1 LLKSGSNYLWSFI
14 GGNMKT
20 EEFDSIRQGLGGI
33 SRRDFLKFC
42 SIMAVG
48 MGLPIGAGAQIA
60 EAITDPKR
68 PPVIWLSFQECTGCV
83 ESLLRSTH
91 PTLEHLLLDL
101 ISLDYSETLS
111 AAAGHQAE
119 AAKNRSI
126 ADNKGKF
133 ILVVDGA
140 IPTKDGGIY
149 CKVAGRTALQ
159 ILQETAPH
167 AGAIVAMGSC
177 ASWGGIAGSG
187 VNPTGAKGV
196 PEILGS
202 GKAVV
207 TIPGCPPNPYNLLS
221 TILHYLTFKK
231 LPDLDQKGRPKFAYS
246 RLIHENCERRPH
258 FDAGRFAHQFGDEVH
273 RGGGCLYQLGC
284 KGPETYANCPTIL
297 FGDSGAGSWPV
308 GVGHPCFG
316 CSEKGIGF
324 STPLHQMANLTNLTP
339 PVFFGEAFPNKPGIS
354 SGIKSFAAG
363 SAGLVAGGAGAAVL
377 MALGKK
383 EGGDKAEPKE
393 NDDDSSPKK
402 EV

>member
-1 LLKSGSNYLWSFI
+1 
-14 GGNMKT
+14 MKT
-20 EEFDSIRQGLGGI
+20 HDFLAIQQQLGGI

-48 MGLPIGAGAQIA
+48 MGLPVTAGVEIAQA
-60 EAITDPKR
+60 LVNPRR

-119 AAKNRSI
+119 AARKQSI
-126 ADNKGKF
+126 SENKGKF

-149 CKVAGRTALQ
+149 CKIAGQTALE
-159 ILQETAPH
+159 ILQATAPQ

-177 ASWGGIAGSG
+177 ASWGGIAAAAP
-187 VNPTGAKGV
+187 NPTGAKGV
-196 PEILGS
+196 PEILAN
-202 GKAVV
+202 KAVV

-221 TILHYLTFKK
+221 TLLHFITFHK
-231 LPDLDQKGRPKFAYS
+231 LPALDQLGRPKFAYS

-258 FDAGRFAHQFGDEVH
+258 FDAGRFAMRFGDDEH
-273 RGGGCLYQLGC
+273 RSGFCLYKLGC
-284 KGPETYANCPTIL
+284 KGPETFANCPSVL
-297 FGDSGAGSWPV
+297 FGDTSAGTWPV

-316 CSEKGIGF
+316 CSEKGVGF
-324 STPLHQMANLTNLTP
+324 SAPLHQMADLKNLTP
-339 PVFFGEAFPNKPGIS
+339 PVFFGEAFPNKPGVS
-354 SGIKSFAAG
+354 PGIKSFAAG
-363 SAGLVAGGAGAAVL
+363 AAGIVVGASGVAVL
-377 MALGKK
+377 TALGKNGHAGGEQGPGK
-383 EGGDKAEPKE
+383 EGPS
-393 NDDDSSPKK
+393 DSGK